1 MSAILRRRSNQV
13 GAFIDSALNMVTSII
28 FMAILTQYSYFI
40 ESGIDFGTRCL
51 FHLMDLTDFAS
62 LIGVVVGAS
71 VIFCVGSFTNLA

>member
-1 MSAILRRRSNQV
+1 VNVNSNRDVLLFWKLGQFQCLNRTLQV
-13 GAFIDSALNMVTSII
+13 YLSSLIYWHI
-28 FMAILTQYSYFI
+28 FV
-40 ESGIDFGTRCL
+40 GIDFGTRCL